1 MATEHTCTVTLGSGV
16 EVDVFDRYTVTLDMM
31 HAGNPWTVSM
41 WHSTTRRATWD
52 VLRREVK
59 LGAPLTLAIDG
70 AAQVTGR
77 IETLETHVG
86 RGGAT
91 LVVSGRVLGGVAMS
105 WDADPTVRLRGLP
118 LSDALTALF
127 LPLGLPLVVTDA
139 AAARIVQSG
148 TNRTNLGP
156 QHHGHR
162 RAAAPVGP
170 VRGSRPAGRP
180 HSPTRGVSRA
190 QARHRAQPIDRSH
203 PRAGE
208 HVWAL
213 ADEMCRRLGFLLW
226 VAPFDDGG
234 LGVVVDVPYFAG
246 PDVYQLANRTD
257 PAAFHNVLKCAEKLS
272 VKDVPTEVNVYT
284 GTTRGDLISNRT
296 RSQTFNVG
304 LERTD
309 VSRGFVVDPMTP
321 QVRHIKSSR
330 SRTISAAAREGE
342 RVVAEAMAG
351 FRRYECTVQGHGQ
364 TVGGVPRLY
373 ALNTMAHV
381 RDDLCTAP
389 DGTPLDESML
399 ITGVTFNGSR
409 QAGTTTDLV
418 LVPKDSIQVIP
429 QEAA

>member
-31 HAGNPWTVSM
+31 RAGNAWTVSM
-41 WHSTTRRATWD
+41 WRSTTRSATWD

-77 IETLETHVG
+77 IETLDTHVE
-86 RGGAT
+86 RSGAT
-91 LVVSGRVLGGVAMS
+91 MVVSGRDLGGVAMS
-105 WDADPTVRLRGLP
+105 WDADPMVRLRGLQ
-118 LSDALTALF
+118 LTDALTALF
-127 LPLGLPLVVTDA
+127 LPLGLPVVITDA
-139 AAARIVQSG
+139 AAAIIVQSG

-156 QHHGHR
+156 ASHGHR
-162 RAAAPVGP
+162 RTASATAP

-180 HSPTRGVSRA
+180 HSPGRGVTRSS
-190 QARHRAQPIDRSH
+190 ARHRAQPIDRSH

-213 ADEMCRRLGFLLW
+213 AEEMCRRVGFLLW

-234 LGVVVDVPYFAG
+234 LGVVVDVPYFTGA
-246 PDVYQLANRTD
+246 DVYQLALRTD
-257 PAAFHNVLKCAEKLS
+257 AAAFSNVLKGAEKLS
-272 VKDVPTEVNVYT
+272 IKDVPTEVNVYT

-304 LERTD
+304 LERAD
-309 VSRGFVVDPMTP
+309 VSRGFVLDPMTP
-321 QVRHIKSSR
+321 QVRHIKSAR
-330 SRTISAAAREGE
+330 SRTLTAAAQEGE

-364 TVGGVPRLY
+364 TIGGVPRLY
-373 ALNTMAHV
+373 ALNTMARV
-381 RDDLCTAP
+381 RDDLCAAP
-389 DGTPLDESML
+389 DGSPLDESML

-409 QAGTTTDLV
+409 QGGTTTDLV
-418 LVPKDSIQVIP
+418 LVPKDSIVVIP